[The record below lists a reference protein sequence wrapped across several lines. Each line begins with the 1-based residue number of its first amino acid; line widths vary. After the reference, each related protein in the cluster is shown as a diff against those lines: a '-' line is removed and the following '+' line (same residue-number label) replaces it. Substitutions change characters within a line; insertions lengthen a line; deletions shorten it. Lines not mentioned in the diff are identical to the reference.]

1 MSGNVKLCLLLEMKD
16 GLTLSNIYSISQ
28 HFNTLRECNTNFNV
42 SLRHILKIH

>member
-1 MSGNVKLCLLLEMKD
+1 MSGNVKLCLLLEMKF

-28 HFNTLRECNTNFNV
+28 HFNILRECNTNFNV